1 MAESSAISD
10 DRPSSPDVPL
20 RTGRR
25 ERRKSG
31 SKSPAGS
38 DSHELKSPPAPKK
51 RVSQSERLSRFVTG
65 ISEEPIEDQPPPPE
79 FTENNAPPPMP
90 GSTKE
95 HGQKVEI
102 RRPRLTSHAD
112 GEDEG
117 AGRKDLNIML
127 HDITQSMWIED
138 PIDHSSEKVYLTIEA
153 AALEEML
160 TIDPAFAWM

>member
-1 MAESSAISD
+1 
-10 DRPSSPDVPL
+10 VP
-20 RTGRR
+20 
-25 ERRKSG
+25 
-31 SKSPAGS
+31 
-38 DSHELKSPPAPKK
+38 
-51 RVSQSERLSRFVTG
+51 G
-65 ISEEPIEDQPPPPE
+65 ISEEALDDEPPPVSEEDSP
-79 FTENNAPPPMP
+79 APIPVS
-90 GSTKE
+90 GKE

-112 GEDEG
+112 GEDDG